1 VFITV
6 ILESEMI
13 NIIVDAMGGDKAPQ
27 AIIEGC
33 IEALNMKEGFSIT
46 LVGNSDIIESHLATM
61 KFDAARINIVNASE
75 VITGEDKP
83 TKAIRGKKDSSMVVG
98 LKLLKEK
105 SGDAF
110 ISAGNTGALMTG
122 ALLLVGRIKGI
133 DRPSLPALVPS
144 KKGMVL
150 IIDAGMNTVC
160 RSINYLQFGIM
171 GSIYMKLLYGI
182 ESPKVGL
189 LNVGSENEK
198 GNDVLKQA
206 FSTLTEANL
215 NFVGNIEGNDIPD
228 GKIDVAVSDG
238 FVGNVCLKMYEG
250 AGSFLLKELKNIF
263 TTNILTKIC
272 YLLLKPSFKGFKKK
286 FDADE
291 LGGAPVLGVNGL
303 VIKSHGSS
311 NSKAI
316 RNVILKRAIPLIE
329 NQVIQKIIDGFKDSE
344 VTLADD
350 DAE

>member
-1 VFITV
+1 
-6 ILESEMI
+6 M

-27 AIIEGC
+27 AIIQGC
-33 IEALNMKEGFSIT
+33 IEAVNMKEGFSIT
-46 LVGNSDIIESHLATM
+46 LVGNKDVIESYLATM

-105 SGDAF
+105 NGDAF

-133 DRPSLPALVPS
+133 DRPSLPALVPG
-144 KKGMVL
+144 KNGMVL

-160 RSINYLQFGIM
+160 RPINYKQFGIM

-182 ESPKVGL
+182 DSPKIGL
-189 LNVGSENEK
+189 LNVGSEDEK

-206 FSTLTEANL
+206 FSMLSDSNL
-215 NFVGNIEGNDIPD
+215 NFVGNVEGNDIPG
-228 GKIDVAVSDG
+228 GKIDVAVCDG
-238 FVGNVCLKMYEG
+238 YVGNVSLKVYEG
-250 AGSFLLKELKNIF
+250 AGSLFLKELKGIF
-263 TTNILTKIC
+263 TANLLTKIC
-272 YLLLKPSFKGFKKK
+272 YLLLKSSFKNFKKK
-286 FDADE
+286 FDTDE